1 MCDCV
6 FFTALLVALLSHLL
20 LVRKIQTC
28 VKLHKHMHTH
38 GWGGEKWFQQK
49 PGMGPRLP
57 SQAARLLI
65 IAIGFESLLKKP
77 RACVHVFKKQ
87 CYVSAC
93 HLEAFALQ
101 FAPTL
106 APFLSPVLSGI
117 KVPLRGSVAQA
128 WPDLLCH
135 RGRLVSQWKGRG
147 RALVNY

>member
-1 MCDCV
+1 MCLCI
-6 FFTALLVALLSHLL
+6 FHSFASSTAESPAPGAENSNMCETA
-20 LVRKIQTC
+20 QTHARAPLQ
-28 VKLHKHMHTH
+28 K
-38 GWGGEKWFQQK
+38 KWFQQK

-65 IAIGFESLLKKP
+65 IAIGFESLLKQLG
-77 RACVHVFKKQ
+77 ACVHVFKKQ

-128 WPDLLCH
+128 WPDPLCH
-135 RGRLVSQWKGRG
+135 RGRLVSQ
-147 RALVNY
+147 